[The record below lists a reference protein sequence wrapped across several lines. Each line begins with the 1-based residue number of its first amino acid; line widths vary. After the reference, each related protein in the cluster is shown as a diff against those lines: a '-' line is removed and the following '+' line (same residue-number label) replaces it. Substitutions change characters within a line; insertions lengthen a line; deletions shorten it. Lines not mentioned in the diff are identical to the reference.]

1 MNEEDKMKTIY
12 YDVCCVIGRAVLML
26 KESDQPV
33 TVRSISLMLQV
44 HSDQNSDAYLSK
56 VYTVAQN
63 VMAQN
68 QNGSRARG

>member
-12 YDVCCVIGRAVLML
+12 YDVCCVIGRVVLML
-26 KESDQPV
+26 KESGHPV
-33 TVRSISLMLQV
+33 TVSGISLMLQV

-56 VYTVAQN
+56 VYAVAKN

-68 QNGSRARG
+68 QNGNRTRG